1 MSTRPAALAERGRR
15 PAEPCQADGDTS
27 RQTAAV
33 GIAAGVVAV
42 ALLLGVLAFAVARPR
57 GLPEATAAVPAALLL
72 VAIGAVHPAE
82 AFAQMA
88 RLGPVV
94 VFLAVLL
101 VLAHLCDEEGLFT
114 LAGAVMGRVSRGRP
128 VRLLVAVFGVA
139 SLVTA
144 LLSLDATVVLLT
156 PVVFATAYR
165 MGVRAKPH
173 VYACTHLANTASL
186 LLPVSNLTNLL
197 AFTASGLSF
206 LAFGAIMALPWLV
219 SIVIEFVVLRLM
231 FRSDLGVGAGESP
244 EEDEAADRPAVPVFT
259 LVVLGLM
266 FVGFGVGSL
275 LGIEAVWVGLA
286 GVLVLGSRAL
296 AQRRTTVGDLVE
308 AASPLFC
315 LFVLALSV
323 VVAAVVD
330 HGLGALLGAILP
342 HGSGLLAL
350 LAVAGIAAVLANLIN
365 NLPAVLALLPLLAS
379 AGPGPILAA
388 VIGVN
393 LGPNLTY
400 VGSLATLLWR
410 RISQE
415 HDHDPG
421 LGEFTKVGLVTVV
434 TTILGATVSLW
445 AVLGGS

>member
-1 MSTRPAALAERGRR
+1 V
-15 PAEPCQADGDTS
+15 DI
-27 RQTAAV
+27 V
-33 GIAAGVVAV
+33 VGVVAF

-72 VAIGAVHPAE
+72 VAIGAVGPAE

-128 VRLLVAVFGVA
+128 VRLLVAVFVVA

-144 LLSLDATVVLLT
+144 LQSLDATVVLLT

-206 LAFGAIMALPWLV
+206 VGFGAIMLLPWLV
-219 SIVIEFVVLRLM
+219 SIAIEFAVLRLM
-231 FRSDLGVGAGESP
+231 FASDLRVGAGA
-244 EEDEAADRPAVPVFT
+244 EEADEATERPPVPVFT
-259 LVVLGLM
+259 LVVLVAM
-266 FVGFGVGSL
+266 FVGFGVASVV
-275 LGIEAVWVGLA
+275 GIEPVWVGLV
-286 GVLVLGSRAL
+286 GMLVLAGRAL
-296 AQRRTTVGDLVE
+296 VQRRTTVGDLVD

-315 LFVLALSV
+315 VFVLALSV

-330 HGLGALLGAILP
+330 HGLGSLLKAILP
-342 HGSGLLAL
+342 QSAGLLAL
-350 LAVAGIAAVLANLIN
+350 LAIAGIAALLANLIN

-379 AGPGPILAA
+379 AGPGPVLAA

-410 RISQE
+410 RILQE

-421 LGEFTKVGLVTVV
+421 LAEFTRVGLVTVV

-445 AVLGGS
+445 AVLLVTGG